1 MMASVPKA
9 GEGGQG
15 AFIATESK
23 PQLIRSGPQELPRAP
38 VEDSPWRAYVPI
50 AASVAVWIVFAWST
64 NGIFLTPRNFSNL
77 MRQTAVTAIL
87 AVAMLLVMLVGQID
101 LSVGSI
107 AGLAGISA
115 VMVQA
120 GLHAGFLM
128 SLLTG
133 LIAGFVVGIVQ
144 GSLVAYARIPSLV
157 VTLGGLLIWRG
168 LAKGMSGGNTYPI
181 EVRAFKRIG
190 QAYLSPTAGIFVII
204 VGVAAAAWLAIRAN
218 RERVAKGAVAW
229 SPLAFLLRVLGPAA
243 LIAVF
248 VLALNEYAGVPV
260 PVLLAAGIALA
271 VAFVLSSTGFGRN
284 LYSIGARPERES
296 EMNAP
301 MQVLW
306 VFAVMGGMAALTG
319 MILAASVGS
328 AAPDAGSLLEIDA
341 IAAAVIG
348 GASFG
353 GGRGTVLG
361 ACLGAFLMASLDNGM
376 SLKNVPD
383 FAQEIV
389 KGGILISAVG
399 LDHFGRFRK

>member
-1 MMASVPKA
+1 
-9 GEGGQG
+9 
-15 AFIATESK
+15 
-23 PQLIRSGPQELPRAP
+23 
-38 VEDSPWRAYVPI
+38 VEDSAWRWYVPI
-50 AASVAVWIVFAWST
+50 AALIVVWIIFAWST

-87 AVAMLLVMLVGQID
+87 AVGMLLVMLVGQID

-120 GLHAGFLM
+120 GWHAGFLM
-128 SLLTG
+128 SLLAG
-133 LIAGFVVGIVQ
+133 LFAGFAIGIVQ
-144 GSLVAYARIPSLV
+144 GSLVAYARIPSLI

-168 LAKGMSGGNTYPI
+168 LAKGMSGGNAYPI
-181 EVRAFKRIG
+181 EVRAFKSVG
-190 QAYLSPTAGIFVII
+190 QAYLSPTVGIFLII

-218 RERVAKGAVAW
+218 RERVAKGAAAW

-243 LIAVF
+243 VIAAF

-260 PVLLAAGIALA
+260 PMLLAAGIALA
-271 VAFVLSSTGFGRN
+271 VAFALSSTGFGRN
-284 LYSIGARPERES
+284 LYSIGARPERDS
-296 EMNAP
+296 ELNAP
-301 MQVLW
+301 MRVLW
-306 VFAVMGGMAALTG
+306 AFAVLGAMAALAG

-328 AAPDAGSLLEIDA
+328 AAPDAGTLMEVDA

-348 GASFG
+348 GATLG
-353 GGRGTVLG
+353 GGRGTVVG
-361 ACLGAFLMASLDNGM
+361 ACLGAFFMASLDNGM

-389 KGGILISAVG
+389 KGGILISAAG
-399 LDHFGRFRK
+399 LACIGRFRK

>member
-1 MMASVPKA
+1 
-9 GEGGQG
+9 
-15 AFIATESK
+15 
-23 PQLIRSGPQELPRAP
+23 
-38 VEDSPWRAYVPI
+38 VEYSPWRWYVPI
-50 AASVAVWIVFAWST
+50 GALIGVWIIFAWST

-77 MRQTAVTAIL
+77 MRQTAVTVIP
-87 AVAMLLVMLVGQID
+87 AVGMLLVMLVAQID

-107 AGLAGISA
+107 AGLAGIAA
-115 VMVQA
+115 VMLQA
-120 GLHAGFLM
+120 GWHAGFLM

-133 LIAGFVVGIVQ
+133 ILIGALVGIVQ
-144 GSLVAYARIPSLV
+144 GSLVAYARIPSLI

-168 LAKGMSGGNTYPI
+168 FAKGMSGGNTYPI
-181 EVRAFKRIG
+181 GVRAFKSIG
-190 QAYLSPTAGIFVII
+190 QAYLSPTVGIFLII

-248 VLALNEYAGVPV
+248 VLPLNEYAGVPV
-260 PVLLAAGIALA
+260 PVLLATGIALA
-271 VAFVLSSTGFGRN
+271 VAFVLSSTSFGRN

-296 EMNAP
+296 EINMP

-306 VFAVMGGMAALTG
+306 AFTALGAMAALAG

-328 AAPDAGSLLEIDA
+328 AASDAGTLLEVDA
-341 IAAAVIG
+341 IAAAFIG

-361 ACLGAFLMASLDNGM
+361 ACLGAFFMASLDNGM

-399 LDHFGRFRK
+399 LDRIGRLRK